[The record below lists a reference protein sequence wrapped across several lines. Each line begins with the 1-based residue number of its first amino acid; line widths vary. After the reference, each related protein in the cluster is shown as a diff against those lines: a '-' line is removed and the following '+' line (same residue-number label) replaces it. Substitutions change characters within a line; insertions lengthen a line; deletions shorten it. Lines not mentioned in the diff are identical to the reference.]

1 MTVLMP
7 APPGIDARALEAHLA
22 SAVGGF
28 EGPVELRRI
37 SGGQSNPT
45 FFVDSPSH
53 RLVLRKQPEGAV
65 LPSAHAVDREHR
77 VQAALAD
84 SGVPV
89 PRMVHFCADAS
100 VIGTPFYI
108 MQFLDGRIFAD
119 CDLAPAAPGER
130 RQMYRSAAETLARLH
145 AVDWRAAGLSDYG
158 RPDGYFERQVARW
171 TRQWRQ
177 SQTRNLP
184 EVEHLIEWLPRHFP
198 GPGLATRGPATIV
211 HGDFR
216 IGNLMMHPREP
227 NVIAVLDWELSTIG
241 DPMADVAHFSVAWDS
256 RPDEYG
262 GVAGLDLVAQG
273 LPDRR
278 EFLAWYA
285 AAGGRAEAFVDF
297 HRIFALFRFAV
308 IFEGI
313 AARAKHGNAASE
325 GAAEVGRLSQNF
337 ARRAVEIIAGEAG

>member
-7 APPGIDARALEAHLA
+7 VPSGINPHALEAHLA
-22 SAVGGF
+22 SAVRGF
-28 EGPVELRRI
+28 EGPIEVRRI

-89 PRMVHFCADAS
+89 ARMVHFCADAS
-100 VIGTPFYI
+100 VIGTPFYV

-119 CDLAPAAPGER
+119 CDLAEAAPSER

-145 AVDWRAAGLSDYG
+145 AVDWKASGLSDYG

-184 EVEHLIEWLPRHFP
+184 EVEHLIEWLPQHFP
-198 GPGLATRGPATIV
+198 RSGPATIV

-216 IGNLMMHPREP
+216 IGNLMMHPKAP
-227 NVIAVLDWELSTIG
+227 QVIAVLDWELSTIG
-241 DPMADVAHFSVAWDS
+241 DPMADVAHFCVAWDS

-262 GVAGLDLVAQG
+262 GIAGLDLAALG
-273 LPDRR
+273 LPERG

-285 AAGGRAEAFVDF
+285 AAGGRADAFAAF

-337 ARRAVEIIAGEAG
+337 ARRAVEIIAGAAG